1 MFQKETRKLEKQIV
15 ELLQD
20 QDIPVRDDLDWS
32 PVPFS
37 GEWGIA
43 TSFFKIAAQEAKSG
57 RKGSVPE
64 RAEELAAL
72 VADKLPALEYFPR
85 VEAVGGYLNLYFD
98 SRIFST
104 RVVNS
109 ILSADL
115 FGKGEDKKETVMVEF
130 SNLNTHK
137 AFHVGHLRSTILGD
151 VLCRVLEYAGY
162 NVIRA
167 NYTM

>member
-20 QDIPVRDDLDWS
+20 QDITVQDDLDWS

-43 TSFFKIAAQEAKSG
+43 TSFFKLAAQEAKSG

-72 VADKLPALEYFPR
+72 VADKLPDLEYFPR
-85 VEAVGGYLNLYFD
+85 VEAAGGYLNLYFD
-98 SRIFST
+98 SRIFSSALLFPEA
-104 RVVNS
+104 RNS
-109 ILSADL
+109 ATDI
-115 FGKGEDKKETVMVEF
+115 
-130 SNLNTHK
+130 THSKNHTERWAFMTK
-137 AFHVGHLRSTILGD
+137 AP
-151 VLCRVLEYAGY
+151 A
-162 NVIRA
+162 
-167 NYTM
+167 